1 MACPPVW
8 RLSAFRK
15 TVINLLP
22 GQSAGKFAMN
32 DTSRLYGIWSACLTP
47 LRPDFSIDIPVLIEH
62 VRWQLAR
69 GCHGVALF
77 GTTGEGTS
85 FSVGERKQALEA
97 VLAAG
102 VPASVIVAGSGCA
115 ALTDTIDLTGHAVK
129 QGCAGVLTLPPFFF
143 KGLGEEGL
151 YRCFSELVERVGD
164 AKLRVYLYN
173 IPQLSAVKFPV
184 KVIERLIRA
193 YPTAI
198 AGLKDSSGDW
208 NSTKEYLDAFPGWG
222 LFTGWDPHLREVVR
236 LGGAGTISGMPN
248 INMAGL
254 RALYDNR
261 TKPEGAALEATAT
274 TLIKLVDGA
283 PPTAGLRAVLAHY
296 TGKESWLIR
305 RPPLEQNRDQ
315 ETAIIAA
322 VRATGFMLPPPLKP
336 GE

>member
-1 MACPPVW
+1 
-8 RLSAFRK
+8 
-15 TVINLLP
+15 
-22 GQSAGKFAMN
+22 MN
-32 DTSRLYGIWSACLTP
+32 DTARLHGIWSASLTP
-47 LRPDFSIDIPVLIEH
+47 LRRDLSIDVPTLIEH
-62 VRWQLAR
+62 SRWHLAR
-69 GCHGVALF
+69 GCHGIALF

-85 FSVGERKQALEA
+85 FSVSERKTALEA
-97 VLAAG
+97 VIAGG
-102 VPASVIVAGSGCA
+102 VPAASIMAGSGCA
-115 ALTDTIDLTGHAVK
+115 ALTDSIELTAHAVK

-143 KGLGEEGL
+143 KNLGEDGL
-151 YRCFSELVERVGD
+151 YRGISEIVERVGD
-164 AKLRVYLYN
+164 TRLRMYLYN
-173 IPQLSAVKFPV
+173 IPQLSAVKFEV
-184 KVIERLIRA
+184 KLIERLLKA

-248 INMAGL
+248 INMAAL

-261 TKPEGAALEATAT
+261 TKPEGANLEATAT
-274 TLIKLVDGA
+274 TLIKLVDAA

-315 ETAIIAA
+315 ENAVVAAI
-322 VRATGFMLPPPLKP
+322 RATGFKLPPPLNP

>member
-1 MACPPVW
+1 
-8 RLSAFRK
+8 
-15 TVINLLP
+15 
-22 GQSAGKFAMN
+22 MN
-32 DTSRLYGIWSACLTP
+32 DKSRLHGIWSASLTP
-47 LRPDFSIDIPVLIEH
+47 LRPDLSIDLPLLIEH
-62 VRWQLAR
+62 CRWQLAR
-69 GCHGVALF
+69 GCHGIALF

-85 FSVGERKQALEA
+85 FGVGERKAALEA
-97 VLAAG
+97 VIAAG
-102 VPASVIVAGSGCA
+102 IPAATLMVGSGCA
-115 ALTDTIDLTGHAVK
+115 AFTDTVELSKHAVK
-129 QGCAGVLTLPPFFF
+129 QGCPGVLTLPPFFF

-151 YRCFSELVERVGD
+151 FRCFAELVERVGD
-164 AKLRVYLYN
+164 ARLRVYLYN

-184 KVIERLIRA
+184 KVIERLLKA
-193 YPTAI
+193 FPTAI

-208 NSTKEYLDAFPGWG
+208 TSTKEYLDASPGWG

-261 TKPEGAALEATAT
+261 TKPEGADLEATAT
-274 TLIKLVDGA
+274 TLIKLVDAA

-305 RPPLEQNRDQ
+305 RPPLEQNREQ
-315 ETAIIAA
+315 ENAVVAA
-322 VRATGFMLPPPLKP
+322 VRATGFKLPPLLKP

>member
-1 MACPPVW
+1 
-8 RLSAFRK
+8 
-15 TVINLLP
+15 
-22 GQSAGKFAMN
+22 MN
-32 DTSRLYGIWSACLTP
+32 DTARLHGIWSASLTP
-47 LRPDFSIDIPVLIEH
+47 LRCDLSIDVSTLIEH
-62 VRWQLAR
+62 SRWHLAR
-69 GCHGVALF
+69 GCHGIALF

-85 FSVGERKQALEA
+85 FSVSERKTALEA
-97 VLAAG
+97 VIAGG
-102 VPASVIVAGSGCA
+102 VPAASIMAGSGCA
-115 ALTDTIDLTGHAVK
+115 ALTDSIELTAHAVK

-143 KGLGEEGL
+143 KNLGEDGL
-151 YRCFSELVERVGD
+151 YRGISEIVERVGD
-164 AKLRVYLYN
+164 TRLRMYLYN
-173 IPQLSAVKFPV
+173 IPQLSAVKFEV
-184 KVIERLIRA
+184 KLIERLLKA

-261 TKPEGAALEATAT
+261 TKPEGADLEATAT
-274 TLIKLVDGA
+274 TLIKLVDAA

-315 ETAIIAA
+315 ENAVVAAI
-322 VRATGFMLPPPLKP
+322 RATGFKLPPPLNP

>member
-1 MACPPVW
+1 
-8 RLSAFRK
+8 
-15 TVINLLP
+15 
-22 GQSAGKFAMN
+22 MN
-32 DTSRLYGIWSACLTP
+32 DTARLHGIWSASLTP
-47 LRPDFSIDIPVLIEH
+47 LRRDLSIDVPTLIEH
-62 VRWQLAR
+62 SRWHLAR
-69 GCHGVALF
+69 GCHGIALF

-85 FSVGERKQALEA
+85 FSVSERKTALEA
-97 VLAAG
+97 VIAGG
-102 VPASVIVAGSGCA
+102 VPAASIMAGSGCA
-115 ALTDTIDLTGHAVK
+115 ALTDSIELTAHAVK

-143 KGLGEEGL
+143 KNLGEEGL
-151 YRCFSELVERVGD
+151 YRGISEIVERVGD
-164 AKLRVYLYN
+164 TRLRMYLYN
-173 IPQLSAVKFPV
+173 IPQLSAVKFEV
-184 KVIERLIRA
+184 KLIERLLKA

-261 TKPEGAALEATAT
+261 TKPEGADLEATAT
-274 TLIKLVDGA
+274 TLIKLVDAA

-315 ETAIIAA
+315 ENAVVAAI
-322 VRATGFMLPPPLKP
+322 RATGFKLPPPLNP

>member
-1 MACPPVW
+1 
-8 RLSAFRK
+8 
-15 TVINLLP
+15 
-22 GQSAGKFAMN
+22 MN
-32 DTSRLYGIWSACLTP
+32 DKSRLHGIWSASLTP
-47 LRPDFSIDIPVLIEH
+47 LRPDLSIDLPLLIEH
-62 VRWQLAR
+62 CRWQLAR
-69 GCHGVALF
+69 GCHGIALF

-85 FSVGERKQALEA
+85 FGVGERKAALEA
-97 VLAAG
+97 VIAAG
-102 VPASVIVAGSGCA
+102 IPAATLMVGSGCA
-115 ALTDTIDLTGHAVK
+115 AFTDTVELSKHAVK
-129 QGCAGVLTLPPFFF
+129 QGCPGVLTLPPFFF

-151 YRCFSELVERVGD
+151 FRCFAELVERVGD
-164 AKLRVYLYN
+164 ARLRVYLYN

-184 KVIERLIRA
+184 KVIERLLKAFPI
-193 YPTAI
+193 AI

-208 NSTKEYLDAFPGWG
+208 TSTKEYLDAFPGWG

-261 TKPEGAALEATAT
+261 TKPEGVDLEATAT
-274 TLIKLVDGA
+274 TLIKLVDAA

-305 RPPLEQNRDQ
+305 RPPLEQNREQ
-315 ETAIIAA
+315 QNAVVAA
-322 VRATGFMLPPPLKP
+322 VRATGFKLPPLLKP

>member
-1 MACPPVW
+1 
-8 RLSAFRK
+8 
-15 TVINLLP
+15 
-22 GQSAGKFAMN
+22 MN
-32 DTSRLYGIWSACLTP
+32 DTPRPHGIWSASLTP
-47 LRPDFSIDIPVLIEH
+47 LRRDLSIDVPTLIEH
-62 VRWQLAR
+62 SRWNLAR
-69 GCHGVALF
+69 GCHGIALF

-85 FSVGERKQALEA
+85 FSVGERKTALEA
-97 VLAAG
+97 VIASG
-102 VPASVIVAGSGCA
+102 VPAASIMAGSGCA
-115 ALTDTIDLTGHAVK
+115 ALTDSIELTAHAVK

-143 KGLGEEGL
+143 KNLGEDGL
-151 YRCFSELVERVGD
+151 YRGISEIVERVGD
-164 AKLRVYLYN
+164 TRLRMYLYN
-173 IPQLSAVKFPV
+173 IPQLSAVKFEV
-184 KVIERLIRA
+184 KLIERLLKA

-261 TKPEGAALEATAT
+261 TKPEGADLEAVAT
-274 TLIKLVDGA
+274 TLIKLVDAA

-315 ETAIIAA
+315 ENAVVAA
-322 VRATGFMLPPPLKP
+322 VRATGFKLPPPLKP

>member
-1 MACPPVW
+1 
-8 RLSAFRK
+8 
-15 TVINLLP
+15 
-22 GQSAGKFAMN
+22 MN
-32 DTSRLYGIWSACLTP
+32 DKSRLHGIWSASLTP
-47 LRPDFSIDIPVLIEH
+47 LRPDLSIDLPLLIEH
-62 VRWQLAR
+62 CRWQLAR
-69 GCHGVALF
+69 GCHGIALF

-85 FSVGERKQALEA
+85 FGVGERKAALEA
-97 VLAAG
+97 VIAAG
-102 VPASVIVAGSGCA
+102 IPAATLMVGSGCA
-115 ALTDTIDLTGHAVK
+115 AFTDTVELSKHAVK
-129 QGCAGVLTLPPFFF
+129 QGCPGVLTLPPFFF

-151 YRCFSELVERVGD
+151 FRCFAELVERVGD
-164 AKLRVYLYN
+164 ARLRVYLYN

-184 KVIERLIRA
+184 KVIERLLKA
-193 YPTAI
+193 FPTAI

-208 NSTKEYLDAFPGWG
+208 TSTKEYLDAFPGWG

-261 TKPEGAALEATAT
+261 TKPEGADLEATAT
-274 TLIKLVDGA
+274 TLIKLVDAA

-305 RPPLEQNRDQ
+305 RPPLEQNREQ
-315 ETAIIAA
+315 QNAVVAA
-322 VRATGFMLPPPLKP
+322 VRATGFKLPPLLKP

>member
-1 MACPPVW
+1 
-8 RLSAFRK
+8 
-15 TVINLLP
+15 
-22 GQSAGKFAMN
+22 MN
-32 DTSRLYGIWSACLTP
+32 DKSRLHGIWSASLTP
-47 LRPDFSIDIPVLIEH
+47 LRPDLSIDLPLLIEH
-62 VRWQLAR
+62 CRWQLAR
-69 GCHGVALF
+69 GCHGIALF

-85 FSVGERKQALEA
+85 FGVGERKAALEA
-97 VLAAG
+97 VIAAG
-102 VPASVIVAGSGCA
+102 IPAATLMVGSGCA
-115 ALTDTIDLTGHAVK
+115 AFTDTVELSKHAVK
-129 QGCAGVLTLPPFFF
+129 QGCPGVLTLPPFFF

-151 YRCFSELVERVGD
+151 FRCFAELVERVGD
-164 AKLRVYLYN
+164 ARLRVYLYN

-184 KVIERLIRA
+184 KVIERLLKAFPI
-193 YPTAI
+193 AI

-208 NSTKEYLDAFPGWG
+208 TSTKEYLDASPGWG

-261 TKPEGAALEATAT
+261 TKPEGADLEATAT
-274 TLIKLVDGA
+274 TLIKLVDAA

-305 RPPLEQNRDQ
+305 RPPLEQNREQ
-315 ETAIIAA
+315 ENAVVAA
-322 VRATGFMLPPPLKP
+322 VRATGFKLPPLLKP

>member
-1 MACPPVW
+1 
-8 RLSAFRK
+8 
-15 TVINLLP
+15 
-22 GQSAGKFAMN
+22 MN
-32 DTSRLYGIWSACLTP
+32 DKSRLHGIWSASLTP
-47 LRPDFSIDIPVLIEH
+47 LRPDLSIDLPLLIEH
-62 VRWQLAR
+62 CRWQLAR
-69 GCHGVALF
+69 GCHGIALF

-85 FSVGERKQALEA
+85 FGVGERKAALEA
-97 VLAAG
+97 VIAAG
-102 VPASVIVAGSGCA
+102 IPAATLMVGSGCA
-115 ALTDTIDLTGHAVK
+115 AFTDTVELSKHAVK
-129 QGCAGVLTLPPFFF
+129 QGCPGVLTLPPFFF

-151 YRCFSELVERVGD
+151 FRCFAELVERVGD
-164 AKLRVYLYN
+164 ARLRVYLYN

-184 KVIERLIRA
+184 KVIERLLKAFPI
-193 YPTAI
+193 AI

-208 NSTKEYLDAFPGWG
+208 TSTKEYLDAFPGWG

-261 TKPEGAALEATAT
+261 TKPEGVDLEATAT
-274 TLIKLVDGA
+274 TLIKLVDAA

-305 RPPLEQNRDQ
+305 RPPLEQNREQ
-315 ETAIIAA
+315 ENAVVAA
-322 VRATGFMLPPPLKP
+322 VRATGFKLPPLLKP

>member
-1 MACPPVW
+1 
-8 RLSAFRK
+8 
-15 TVINLLP
+15 
-22 GQSAGKFAMN
+22 MN
-32 DTSRLYGIWSACLTP
+32 DKSRLHGIWSASLTP
-47 LRPDFSIDIPVLIEH
+47 LRPDLSIDLPLLIEH
-62 VRWQLAR
+62 CRWQLAR
-69 GCHGVALF
+69 GCHGIALF

-85 FSVGERKQALEA
+85 FGVGERKAALEA
-97 VLAAG
+97 VIAAG
-102 VPASVIVAGSGCA
+102 IPAATLMVGSGCA
-115 ALTDTIDLTGHAVK
+115 AFTDTVELSKHAVK
-129 QGCAGVLTLPPFFF
+129 QGCPGVLTLPPFFF

-151 YRCFSELVERVGD
+151 FRCFAELVERVGD
-164 AKLRVYLYN
+164 ARLRVYLYN

-184 KVIERLIRA
+184 KVIERLLKAFPI
-193 YPTAI
+193 AI

-208 NSTKEYLDAFPGWG
+208 TSTKEYLDASPGWG

-261 TKPEGAALEATAT
+261 TKPEGVDLEATAT
-274 TLIKLVDGA
+274 TLIKLVDAA

-305 RPPLEQNRDQ
+305 RPPLEQNREQ
-315 ETAIIAA
+315 ENAVVAA
-322 VRATGFMLPPPLKP
+322 VRATGFKLPPLLKP

>member
-1 MACPPVW
+1 
-8 RLSAFRK
+8 
-15 TVINLLP
+15 
-22 GQSAGKFAMN
+22 MN
-32 DTSRLYGIWSACLTP
+32 DTARLHGIWSASLTP
-47 LRPDFSIDIPVLIEH
+47 LRRDLSIDVPTLIEH
-62 VRWQLAR
+62 SRWHLAR
-69 GCHGVALF
+69 GCHGIALF

-85 FSVGERKQALEA
+85 FSVSERKTALEA
-97 VLAAG
+97 VIAGG
-102 VPASVIVAGSGCA
+102 VPAASIMAGSGCA
-115 ALTDTIDLTGHAVK
+115 ALTDSIELTAHAVK

-143 KGLGEEGL
+143 KNLGEDGL
-151 YRCFSELVERVGD
+151 YRGISEIVERVGD
-164 AKLRVYLYN
+164 TRLRMYLYN
-173 IPQLSAVKFPV
+173 IPQLSAVKFEV
-184 KVIERLIRA
+184 KLIERLLKA

-261 TKPEGAALEATAT
+261 TKPEGADLEATAT
-274 TLIKLVDGA
+274 TLIKLVDAA

-315 ETAIIAA
+315 ENAVVAAI
-322 VRATGFMLPPPLKP
+322 RATGFKLPPPLNP

>member
-1 MACPPVW
+1 
-8 RLSAFRK
+8 
-15 TVINLLP
+15 
-22 GQSAGKFAMN
+22 
-32 DTSRLYGIWSACLTP
+32 
-47 LRPDFSIDIPVLIEH
+47 

-85 FSVGERKQALEA
+85 FSVGERKEALEA

-102 VPASVIVAGSGCA
+102 VSASSVMAGSGCA
-115 ALTDTIDLTGHAVK
+115 ALSDTIELTAHAVK

-143 KGLGEEGL
+143 KSLGEDGI
-151 YRCFSELVERVGD
+151 YRCFAELVERVGD
-164 AKLRVYLYN
+164 ARLRVYLYN
-173 IPQLSAVKFPV
+173 IPQLSAVRFEV
-184 KVIERLIRA
+184 AVIERLLKS

-208 NSTKEYLDAFPGWG
+208 SSTKQYLDAFPGWG

-261 TKPEGAALEATAT
+261 DKPEGAALEATAT
-274 TLIKLVDGA
+274 MLIKLVDAA

-296 TGKESWLIR
+296 TGKDFWLTR
-305 RPPLEQNRDQ
+305 RPPLERDAFR
-315 ETAIIAA
+315 EDAVVAA
-322 VRATGFMLPPPLKP
+322 VRATGFILPEPLKP

>member
-1 MACPPVW
+1 
-8 RLSAFRK
+8 
-15 TVINLLP
+15 
-22 GQSAGKFAMN
+22 MN
-32 DTSRLYGIWSACLTP
+32 DKSGLHGIWSASLTP
-47 LRPDFSIDIPVLIEH
+47 LRPDLSIDLPLLIEH
-62 VRWQLAR
+62 CRWQLAR

-85 FSVGERKQALEA
+85 FGVEERKAALEA
-97 VLAAG
+97 VIAAG
-102 VPASVIVAGSGCA
+102 IPAATLMVGSGCA
-115 ALTDTIDLTGHAVK
+115 AFTDTVELSKHAVK
-129 QGCAGVLTLPPFFF
+129 QGCPAVLTLPPFFF

-151 YRCFSELVERVGD
+151 FRCFAELVERVGD
-164 AKLRVYLYN
+164 TRLRIYLYN

-184 KVIERLIRA
+184 RVIERLLKA

-208 NSTKEYLDAFPGWG
+208 TSTKEYLDAFPGWG

-261 TKPEGAALEATAT
+261 TKPEGADLEATAT
-274 TLIKLVDGA
+274 TLIKLVDAA

-315 ETAIIAA
+315 ENTVVAA
-322 VRATGFMLPPPLKP
+322 VRATGFKLPPPLKP

>member
-1 MACPPVW
+1 
-8 RLSAFRK
+8 
-15 TVINLLP
+15 
-22 GQSAGKFAMN
+22 MN
-32 DTSRLYGIWSACLTP
+32 DASRLHGIWSASLTP
-47 LRPDFSIDIPVLIEH
+47 LHPDLSIDLPALIEH
-62 VRWQLAR
+62 SRWHLAR
-69 GCHGVALF
+69 GCHGIALF

-85 FSVGERKQALEA
+85 FSVGERRKALEA
-97 VLAAG
+97 VIAAG
-102 VPASVIVAGSGCA
+102 VPATAIMAGSGCA
-115 ALTDTIDLTGHAVK
+115 ALSDTIELTTHAVK

-143 KGLGEEGL
+143 KGLSEDGL
-151 YRCFSELVERVGD
+151 YRCFAEIVERVGD
-164 AKLRVYLYN
+164 PRLRVYLYN
-173 IPQLSAVKFPV
+173 IPQLSAVRFEV
-184 KVIERLIRA
+184 KLIERLLKA

-208 NSTKEYLDAFPGWG
+208 TSTKEYLDAFPGWG

-254 RALYDNR
+254 RALYDHR
-261 TKPEGAALEATAT
+261 TKPEGADLEATAT
-274 TLIKLVDGA
+274 TLIKLVDAA

-322 VRATGFMLPPPLKP
+322 VRATGFMLP
-336 GE
+336 

>member
-1 MACPPVW
+1 
-8 RLSAFRK
+8 
-15 TVINLLP
+15 
-22 GQSAGKFAMN
+22 MN
-32 DTSRLYGIWSACLTP
+32 DKSRLHGIWSASLTP
-47 LRPDFSIDIPVLIEH
+47 VRPDLSIDLPLLIEH
-62 VRWQLAR
+62 CRWQLAR
-69 GCHGVALF
+69 GCHGIALF

-85 FSVGERKQALEA
+85 FGVGERKAALEA
-97 VLAAG
+97 VIAAG
-102 VPASVIVAGSGCA
+102 IPAATLMVGSGCA
-115 ALTDTIDLTGHAVK
+115 AFTDTVELSKHAVK
-129 QGCAGVLTLPPFFF
+129 QGCPGVLTLPPFFF

-151 YRCFSELVERVGD
+151 FRCFAELVERVGD
-164 AKLRVYLYN
+164 ARLRVYLYN

-184 KVIERLIRA
+184 KVIERLLKA
-193 YPTAI
+193 FPTAI

-208 NSTKEYLDAFPGWG
+208 TSTKEYLDAFPGWG

-261 TKPEGAALEATAT
+261 TKPEGADLEATAT
-274 TLIKLVDGA
+274 TLIKLVDAA

-305 RPPLEQNRDQ
+305 RPPLEQNREQ
-315 ETAIIAA
+315 ENAVVAA
-322 VRATGFMLPPPLKP
+322 VRATGFKLPPLLKP

>member
-1 MACPPVW
+1 
-8 RLSAFRK
+8 
-15 TVINLLP
+15 
-22 GQSAGKFAMN
+22 MN
-32 DTSRLYGIWSACLTP
+32 DKSRLHGIWSASLTP
-47 LRPDFSIDIPVLIEH
+47 LRPDLSIDLPLLIEH
-62 VRWQLAR
+62 CRWQLAR
-69 GCHGVALF
+69 GCHGIALF

-85 FSVGERKQALEA
+85 FGVGERKAALEA
-97 VLAAG
+97 VIAAG
-102 VPASVIVAGSGCA
+102 IPAATLMVGSGCA
-115 ALTDTIDLTGHAVK
+115 AFTDTVELSKHAVK
-129 QGCAGVLTLPPFFF
+129 QGCPGVLTLPPFFF

-151 YRCFSELVERVGD
+151 FRCFAELVERVGD
-164 AKLRVYLYN
+164 ARLRVYLYN

-184 KVIERLIRA
+184 KVIERLLKA
-193 YPTAI
+193 FPTAI

-208 NSTKEYLDAFPGWG
+208 TSTKEYLDAFPGWG

-261 TKPEGAALEATAT
+261 TKPEGADLEATAT
-274 TLIKLVDGA
+274 TLIKLVDAA

-315 ETAIIAA
+315 ENTVVAA
-322 VRATGFMLPPPLKP
+322 VRATGFKLPPPLNP

>member
-1 MACPPVW
+1 MV
-8 RLSAFRK
+8 
-15 TVINLLP
+15 
-22 GQSAGKFAMN
+22 
-32 DTSRLYGIWSACLTP
+32 
-47 LRPDFSIDIPVLIEH
+47 
-62 VRWQLAR
+62 
-69 GCHGVALF
+69 
-77 GTTGEGTS
+77 
-85 FSVGERKQALEA
+85 
-97 VLAAG
+97 
-102 VPASVIVAGSGCA
+102 GSGCA
-115 ALTDTIDLTGHAVK
+115 AFTDTVELSKHAVK
-129 QGCAGVLTLPPFFF
+129 QGCPGVLTLPPFFF

-151 YRCFSELVERVGD
+151 FRCFAELVERVGD
-164 AKLRVYLYN
+164 ARLRVYLYN

-184 KVIERLIRA
+184 KVIERLLKA
-193 YPTAI
+193 FPTAI

-208 NSTKEYLDAFPGWG
+208 TSTKEYLDAFPGWG

-261 TKPEGAALEATAT
+261 TKPEGADLEATAT
-274 TLIKLVDGA
+274 TLIKLVDAA

-315 ETAIIAA
+315 ENTVVAA
-322 VRATGFMLPPPLKP
+322 VRATGFKLPPPLNP

>member
-1 MACPPVW
+1 
-8 RLSAFRK
+8 
-15 TVINLLP
+15 
-22 GQSAGKFAMN
+22 MN
-32 DTSRLYGIWSACLTP
+32 DTPRPHGIWSASLTP
-47 LRPDFSIDIPVLIEH
+47 LRRDLSIDVPTLIEH
-62 VRWQLAR
+62 SRWNLAR
-69 GCHGVALF
+69 GCHGIALF

-85 FSVGERKQALEA
+85 FSVGERKTALEA
-97 VLAAG
+97 VIAAG
-102 VPASVIVAGSGCA
+102 VPAASIMAGSGCA
-115 ALTDTIDLTGHAVK
+115 ALTDSIELTAHAVK

-143 KGLGEEGL
+143 KNLGEDGL
-151 YRCFSELVERVGD
+151 YRGISEIVERVGD
-164 AKLRVYLYN
+164 TRLRMYLYN
-173 IPQLSAVKFPV
+173 IPQLSAVKFEV
-184 KVIERLIRA
+184 KLIERLLKA

-261 TKPEGAALEATAT
+261 TKPEGADLEAVAT
-274 TLIKLVDGA
+274 TLIKLVDAA

-315 ETAIIAA
+315 ENAVVAA
-322 VRATGFMLPPPLKP
+322 VRATGFKLPPPLKP